1 VYTEGPDPELQLFK
15 PLSFNVPDSVEN
27 EELQLQQGVNRWKWN
42 NLLFRAALKDYAVN
56 KDKTYPLRLESQRK
70 LLETSVEQLRADK
83 LLEQVWSI
91 NQEYLKEALEKIEN
105 CFRRCILREKSYF
118 FKIYSEHL
126 IIILFALS
134 VLMFIRE
141 YNKTKNKMVLLLCVS
156 LEITIFSETAFVL
169 YFSVY
174 DIYNY
179 LGHVYKFIAFFIIF
193 RAILLTIYKSRI
205 ESFQRQKK
213 N

>member
-1 VYTEGPDPELQLFK
+1 MIGGGFVSSQTTASLIYDYQRKILWYTEGPDPELQLFK

-91 NQEYLKEALEKIEN
+91 NQEYLKEALEKIEKGSMKGSWQ
-105 CFRRCILREKSYF
+105 FRRYWAAENRMLIAKETDPAFKS
-118 FKIYSEHL
+118 
-126 IIILFALS
+126 
-134 VLMFIRE
+134 
-141 YNKTKNKMVLLLCVS
+141 LLKQ
-156 LEITIFSETAFVL
+156 
-169 YFSVY
+169 
-174 DIYNY
+174 Y
-179 LGHVYKFIAFFIIF
+179 L
-193 RAILLTIYKSRI
+193 L
-205 ESFQRQKK
+205 
-213 N
+213 